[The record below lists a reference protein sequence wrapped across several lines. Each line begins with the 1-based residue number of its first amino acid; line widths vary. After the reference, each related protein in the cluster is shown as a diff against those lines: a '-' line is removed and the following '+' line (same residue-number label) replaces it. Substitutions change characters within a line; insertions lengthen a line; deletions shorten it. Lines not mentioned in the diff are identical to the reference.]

1 VLKPWDYLLL
11 TLDYARGKRD
21 VHGGY
26 FQGQFTQELLYRLAF
41 LGFGDYLETLDS
53 DRQVA
58 LTQLHLAC
66 QARQIQ
72 GFLSPFRYRVDI
84 QGANLEHTR
93 ENLLE
98 AIKTNRPLSRH

>member
-1 VLKPWDYLLL
+1 
-11 TLDYARGKRD
+11 
-21 VHGGY
+21 
-26 FQGQFTQELLYRLAF
+26 
-41 LGFGDYLETLDS
+41 
-53 DRQVA
+53 
-58 LTQLHLAC
+58 LHLAC